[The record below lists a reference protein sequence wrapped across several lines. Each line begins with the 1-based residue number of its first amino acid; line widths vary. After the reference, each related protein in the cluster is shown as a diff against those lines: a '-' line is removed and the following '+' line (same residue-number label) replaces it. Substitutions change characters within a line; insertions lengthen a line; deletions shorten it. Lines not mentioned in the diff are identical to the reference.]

1 MSLDDGAIRLA
12 VAPLPRPC
20 GDGSAGVGQEQRD
33 GRIDR
38 RPRAPIRAVTRLP
51 AEPPD
56 NPADLG
62 LPGLLPEPTI
72 YLDQQRAKVI
82 AREPAVPEMASDRDE
97 RVMCVAFP

>member
-1 MSLDDGAIRLA
+1 
-12 VAPLPRPC
+12 
-20 GDGSAGVGQEQRD
+20 
-33 GRIDR
+33 
-38 RPRAPIRAVTRLP
+38 LP